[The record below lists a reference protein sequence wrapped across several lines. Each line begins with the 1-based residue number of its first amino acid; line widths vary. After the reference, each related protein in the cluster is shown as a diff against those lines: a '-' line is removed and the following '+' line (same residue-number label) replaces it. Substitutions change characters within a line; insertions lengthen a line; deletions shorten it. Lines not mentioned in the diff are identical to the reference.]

1 MNVLTLSIKQK
12 WFDEIVAGKKTQE
25 FREIRPSNS
34 HKYIRY
40 VLNGR
45 EYKNP
50 EDMPSEEDEPGEVT
64 LSSVKYDAI
73 KFLTGEYKGK
83 RPYIVVEVKSAEIQI
98 LLERAGMELVTIYD
112 DMTFSPASPENE
124 RWVVVAKKM
133 RKETDRR
140 GA

>member
-1 MNVLTLSIKQK
+1 MKVLTLSIKQK

-34 HKYIRY
+34 HKNIRY

-98 LLERAGMELVTIYD
+98 LTDENDKEIELEEKGVKYIAAQIVYNLGKIIEKSNY
-112 DMTFSPASPENE
+112 
-124 RWVVVAKKM
+124 
-133 RKETDRR
+133 
-140 GA
+140 

>member
-98 LLERAGMELVTIYD
+98 LTDENDKEIELEEKGVRYIAAQIAYNLSKIIEKSNY
-112 DMTFSPASPENE
+112 
-124 RWVVVAKKM
+124 
-133 RKETDRR
+133 
-140 GA
+140 

>member
-1 MNVLTLSIKQK
+1 MKVLTLSIKQK

-98 LLERAGMELVTIYD
+98 LTDENDKEIELEEKGVKYIAAQIVYNLGKIIEKSNY
-112 DMTFSPASPENE
+112 
-124 RWVVVAKKM
+124 
-133 RKETDRR
+133 
-140 GA
+140 

>member
-1 MNVLTLSIKQK
+1 MKVLTLSIKQK

-40 VLNGR
+40 VLNGK

-50 EDMPSEEDEPGEVT
+50 EDMPSEDDEPGEVT

-98 LLERAGMELVTIYD
+98 LTDENDKEIELEEKGVKYIAAQIVYNLGKIIEK
-112 DMTFSPASPENE
+112 SNN
-124 RWVVVAKKM
+124 
-133 RKETDRR
+133 
-140 GA
+140 

>member
-83 RPYIVVEVKSAEIQI
+83 RPYIVVEVKSSEIQI
-98 LLERAGMELVTIYD
+98 LTDENDKEIELEEKGVRYIAAQIAYNLGKIIEKSNY
-112 DMTFSPASPENE
+112 
-124 RWVVVAKKM
+124 
-133 RKETDRR
+133 
-140 GA
+140 

>member
-1 MNVLTLSIKQK
+1 MKVLTLSIKQK

-83 RPYIVVEVKSAEIQI
+83 RPYIVVEVKSKEIQI
-98 LLERAGMELVTIYD
+98 LTDENDKEIELEEKGVKYIAAQIVYNLGKIIEKSNY
-112 DMTFSPASPENE
+112 
-124 RWVVVAKKM
+124 
-133 RKETDRR
+133 
-140 GA
+140 

>member
-1 MNVLTLSIKQK
+1 MKVLTLSIKQK

-45 EYKNP
+45 EYKNS

-83 RPYIVVEVKSAEIQI
+83 RSYIVVEVKSAEIQI
-98 LLERAGMELVTIYD
+98 LTDENDKEIELEEKGVKYIAAQIVYNLGKIIEKSNY
-112 DMTFSPASPENE
+112 
-124 RWVVVAKKM
+124 
-133 RKETDRR
+133 
-140 GA
+140 

>member
-98 LLERAGMELVTIYD
+98 LTDENDKEIELEEKGVRYIAAQIAYNLGKIIEKSNY
-112 DMTFSPASPENE
+112 
-124 RWVVVAKKM
+124 
-133 RKETDRR
+133 
-140 GA
+140 

>member
-1 MNVLTLSIKQK
+1 MKVLTLSIKQK

-83 RPYIVVEVKSAEIQI
+83 RPYIVVEVKSEEIQI
-98 LLERAGMELVTIYD
+98 LTDENDKEIELEEKGVKYIAAQIVYNLGKIIEKSNY
-112 DMTFSPASPENE
+112 
-124 RWVVVAKKM
+124 
-133 RKETDRR
+133 
-140 GA
+140 

>member
-1 MNVLTLSIKQK
+1 M
-12 WFDEIVAGKKTQE
+12 
-25 FREIRPSNS
+25 
-34 HKYIRY
+34 
-40 VLNGR
+40 NGR

-98 LLERAGMELVTIYD
+98 LTDENDKEIELEEKV
-112 DMTFSPASPENE
+112 
-124 RWVVVAKKM
+124 
-133 RKETDRR
+133 
-140 GA
+140 

>member
-1 MNVLTLSIKQK
+1 MKVLTLSIKQK

-98 LLERAGMELVTIYD
+98 LTDENDKEIELEEKGVKYIAAQIVYKLGKIIEKSNY
-112 DMTFSPASPENE
+112 
-124 RWVVVAKKM
+124 
-133 RKETDRR
+133 
-140 GA
+140 